1 MPIEHLTYVQI
12 AERLSV
18 SPEAA
23 RAVVKRNRLPRSR
36 ANDGKTL
43 VAIDLEE
50 IRHKP
55 LPARSSNGHH
65 PVTDAIAILRARIEA
80 LEAELIAEQRRS
92 AGHRMDFE
100 RERERADH
108 MVTTHDRVVTE
119 LENLSSLLEAARRP
133 AHPVTPRTLHQ
144 WWRWLRTTR

>member
-80 LEAELIAEQRRS
+80 LETELIAEQRRS
-92 AGHRMDFE
+92 AGHRTDFE

-119 LENLSSLLEAARRP
+119 LKNLSSLLQGARRP
-133 AHPVTPRTLHQ
+133 ARPVTPRTLHQ